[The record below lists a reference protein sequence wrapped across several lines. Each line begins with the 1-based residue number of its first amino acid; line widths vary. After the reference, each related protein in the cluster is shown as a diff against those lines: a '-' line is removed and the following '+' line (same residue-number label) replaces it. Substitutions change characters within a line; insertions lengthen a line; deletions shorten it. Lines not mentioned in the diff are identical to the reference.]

1 MRDVLLLL
9 LMIGLGGAIA
19 ALLASGVFQALGEYL
34 SKLWGLTPTWTL
46 GVLAVGAYAISSLIW
61 LPALLYRNQLS
72 TMGIAWDLIA
82 VVTTLAIGL
91 LVFHEA
97 LGGRQILGIIL
108 ALIALWLLI
117 A

>member
-1 MRDVLLLL
+1 
-9 LMIGLGGAIA
+9 MIGLGGAIA

-34 SKLWGLTPTWTL
+34 SKLWGMTPSWGL
-46 GVLAVGAYAISSLIW
+46 GALAVGAYAVSSLVW

-72 TMGIAWDLIA
+72 TIGIAWDLIA
-82 VVTTLAIGL
+82 VMTTLMLGF

-97 LGGRQILGIIL
+97 VGGRQIVGILL
-108 ALIALWLLI
+108 ALVALWLLL